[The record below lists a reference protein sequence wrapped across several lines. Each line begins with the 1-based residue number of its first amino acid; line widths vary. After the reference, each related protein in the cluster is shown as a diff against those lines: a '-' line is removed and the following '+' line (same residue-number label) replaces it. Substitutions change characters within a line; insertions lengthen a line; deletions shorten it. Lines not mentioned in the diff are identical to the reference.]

1 MWPAFLSRRTTLA
14 ASASISSWGM
24 PIALRLTYRPSVG
37 NEATTIYRDA
47 AGRSVPVPAAARVRR
62 VVSLVPSLTEVVAA
76 LGAADR
82 LVGVTRYC
90 PGLAPVVGGTKQVDL
105 QMIIELA
112 PDLVLANQEENLERD
127 VRKLAEAGL
136 AVYVTYPRTLEQGLG
151 VFAELGRL
159 LGCEAAAAREE
170 ARCRAVVD
178 RVRAAVAGRPA
189 RRAAC
194 LVWREPL
201 VAVGDDSYGGD
212 VMKQLGLLNV
222 CRDLGGE
229 RRYPFV
235 DEATLRAAAPELVLL
250 PDEPYA
256 WTASERD
263 ELGRALGAKVAAVDG
278 SLLFW
283 YGPRIARLHELAD
296 ALATALRAEP

>member
-1 MWPAFLSRRTTLA
+1 M
-14 ASASISSWGM
+14 
-24 PIALRLTYRPSVG
+24 G
-37 NEATTIYRDA
+37 NEATTIYGDA
-47 AGRSVPVPAAARVRR
+47 AGRSVTVPAPARVRR

-76 LGAADR
+76 LGASER

-105 QMIIELA
+105 QMIIELG

-136 AVYVTYPRTLEQGLG
+136 PVYVTYPRTLEQGLG
-151 VFAELGRL
+151 VFAEVGRL
-159 LGCEAAAAREE
+159 LGCEVEAAREE
-170 ARCRAVVD
+170 ARCRA
-178 RVRAAVAGRPA
+178 ALAQVATLVPA

-194 LVWREPL
+194 LVWRDPL
-201 VAVGDDSYGGD
+201 VAVGDDSYGAD
-212 VMKQLGLLNV
+212 VMKRLGLVNV
-222 CRDLGGE
+222 CPGGD

-235 DEATLRAAAPELVLL
+235 DVATLRAAAPELLLL

-283 YGPRIARLHELAD
+283 YGPRIARLHELAN